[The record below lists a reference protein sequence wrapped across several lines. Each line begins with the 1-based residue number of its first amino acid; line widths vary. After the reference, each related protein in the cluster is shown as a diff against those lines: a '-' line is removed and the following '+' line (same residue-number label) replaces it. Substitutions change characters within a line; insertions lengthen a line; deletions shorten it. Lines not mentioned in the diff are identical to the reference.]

1 MLGSALRTLNQ
12 PNLALLNG
20 GISDDLKIV
29 KVTPICKAG

>member
-1 MLGSALRTLNQ
+1 MLGSALQTLDQ
-12 PNLALLNG
+12 STLALLNG